1 MLTEK
6 PYWQTPVHKSVK
18 VGNQIFRYYKEAE
31 TLEVVT
37 LLNESGIEKEIRRQP
52 ISSYKLKQDKQ
63 LQDLFL
69 DFLED
74 SGLIEFEDAVADA

>member
-1 MLTEK
+1 MQTEK
-6 PYWQTPVHKSVK
+6 PYWQTLIYKSVK

-31 TLEVVT
+31 TLEIVT
-37 LLNESGIEKEIRRQP
+37 LLNESGIEKEIRRQS
-52 ISSYKLKQDKQ
+52 ISGYKLKQDKQ

-74 SGLIEFEDAVADA
+74 SGCISIEEPETDS